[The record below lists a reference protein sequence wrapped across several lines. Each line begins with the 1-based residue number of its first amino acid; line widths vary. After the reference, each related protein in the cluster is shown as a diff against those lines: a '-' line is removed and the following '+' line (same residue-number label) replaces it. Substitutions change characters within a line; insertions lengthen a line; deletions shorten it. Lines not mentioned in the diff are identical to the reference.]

1 MKDLVILV
9 QGPSLNVKQLKSL
22 WFDFPVIWSTWTG
35 QENNYN
41 DSDIT
46 LFNTLPSNPGQK
58 NINLQ
63 KVSTLNGIKLAREL
77 GFSRVL
83 KWRSDLIPTNTVKLV
98 NCLDKEKINF
108 LTWHSSCNYFVDY
121 FMETTIDEMEKIWS
135 FDNLNN
141 PVPEETIT
149 EQILK
154 IENKKYNYILDYL
167 SDDCE
172 IFWTKYNINLSSYK
186 KESCYMLNR
195 P

>member
-1 MKDLVILV
+1 MKDLVILI
-9 QGPSLNVKQLKSL
+9 QGPSSNVKQLKSL
-22 WFDFPVIWSTWTG
+22 WSDFPVLWSTWTG

-135 FDNLNN
+135 FDNLSN